1 MRKTYPVFAMLFY
14 AGMAVAQDNNPV
26 ELVKQL
32 RQTTDPARKMELLD
46 KLTEA
51 AFSTDMEQAR
61 AYAMEALR
69 VAEDNGAKSL
79 RATANL
85 MAGKAYAELTRYDS
99 AGLFLDRAQAD
110 LETLNRPDQ
119 RAEVYYWKGFMAA
132 NSREF
137 STATESYFKAIE
149 LWEQLGDRK
158 KLARVHIGLSDVYA
172 TQNIYDKGIT
182 YSEKAI
188 ELLEAI
194 GDDKQLGAAV
204 INLAYTYTMMQD
216 YEKALVYAT
225 RAVSI
230 YEQLG
235 SSAEKELARA
245 LNSRGNAYKF
255 LARYD
260 EAIQDYEK
268 CRSISEK
275 IGFVRGVVAST
286 ANTGHTLLLK
296 KKYAEA
302 LPYTLRAIEMMTVA
316 GDLRNLEENLMNA
329 SNSYVGLGDYK
340 NAHLYLERQLREV
353 ERQHEERVAQLEQGL
368 TEKYEAG
375 QRAATI
381 VLQAQRIEQQNTIQ
395 MLLAGSA
402 VILTVLLLLIYRGLR
417 AKQKINR
424 LLGSTNAL
432 LEKKNRDN
440 ELLLKEIHHRVKNN
454 LEVVSSLLALQGAHI
469 HDPEVLNAITESQ
482 NRVHSMGMIHQ
493 RLYQG
498 ENLAAIEMKDYFV
511 HLGEGILDSFGAE
524 SRIQVECAMEELELD
539 VDTAVPIGLIVN
551 ELLTNALKYAF
562 PGERSGEIKIS
573 LRESADDTLH
583 LEIADNGV
591 GKTTGETAKGTGF
604 GTQLVQLLTRQLA
617 GQISERTDHG
627 TIVSLTLRKSKAA

>member
-1 MRKTYPVFAMLFY
+1 MLFY
-14 AGMAVAQDNNPV
+14 TGMAVAQDNSPV
-26 ELVKQL
+26 GLEKQL
-32 RQTTDPARKMELLD
+32 RQTSDPARKIELLD
-46 KLTEA
+46 KLAEA
-51 AFSTDMEQAR
+51 AFSTDLEQAR
-61 AYAMEALR
+61 TYAMEALR
-69 VAEDNGAKSL
+69 VAEDNGANKSL

-85 MAGKAYAELTRYDS
+85 IAGRAYAELTRYDS
-99 AGLFLDRAQAD
+99 AGLFLDRAWAD
-110 LETLNRPDQ
+110 LETLNRPEQ
-119 RAEVYYWKGFMAA
+119 VAEVYHWKGFMAT

-137 STATESYFKAIE
+137 RDATEHYFKAIE

-158 KLARVHIGLSDVYA
+158 KLARTHIGLSDMYA
-172 TQNIYDKGIT
+172 TQNLHSKGIA

-194 GDDKQLGAAV
+194 GDNQQLGAAV
-204 INLAYTYTMMQD
+204 INLAFTYTMMGD
-216 YEKALVYAT
+216 YEKALEYAT

-245 LNSRGNAYKF
+245 LNTRGNAYKF

-260 EAIQDYEK
+260 EAVQNYER

-275 IGFVRGVVAST
+275 IGFVRGVVAGT
-286 ANTGHTLLLK
+286 ANVGHTLLLQ

-302 LPYTLRAIEMMTVA
+302 LPYTLRAIELMTEA
-316 GDLRNLEENLMNA
+316 GDLRNLRENLMHA
-329 SNSYVGLGDYK
+329 SSIYVGLGDYK
-340 NAHLYLERQLREV
+340 NAQLYKERELRELERE
-353 ERQHEERVAQLEQGL
+353 HEERVAQLEQGL

-381 VLQAQRIEQQNTIQ
+381 VLQEQRIAQQNTIQ

-402 VILTVLLLLIYRGLR
+402 VTLTIMLLLIYRGLR
-417 AKQKINR
+417 AKQKVNQ
-424 LLGSTNAL
+424 LLGSANAL

-469 HDPEVLNAITESQ
+469 HDPEVLDAITESQ

-511 HLGEGILDSFGAE
+511 HLSEGILDSFGAE
-524 SRIQVECAMEELELD
+524 GRIQVECAMEELELD

-551 ELLTNALKYAF
+551 ELLTNTLKYAF

-573 LRESADDTLH
+573 LRESANDMLH

-591 GKTTGETAKGTGF
+591 GKPAGAPAQGTGF

-617 GQISERTDHG
+617 GQISERTANG
-627 TIVSLTLRKSKAA
+627 TIVSLTLRKNKAA